1 MFSVKIC
8 ILELPGYL
16 QTHAQTSTVTVFS
29 VEVFFTKRGNK
40 KVREENIIV
49 R

>member
-1 MFSVKIC
+1 MRK
-8 ILELPGYL
+8 L
-16 QTHAQTSTVTVFS
+16 STVTVFS

-49 R
+49 T